1 MKRFLLAFLLIFAA
15 NHMVSGQT
23 VIWSE
28 DFGTD
33 ATPCSSQGTLADGY
47 NNGNGAWTATATGT
61 NDPDA
66 NVWFVS
72 TMEEG
77 VGAGNCGT
85 GCGAMSPGPG
95 IDRTL
100 HMSNIAFPLIG
111 LTADQG
117 AAYNSGGICS
127 APFNFCVATDIRIE
141 SPDINLSG
149 TNMTLTFDY
158 IHLSDGTDQAD
169 FWYFDGATWVNV
181 GVLPNT
187 TTCAGGQHTWAQY
200 TWPVPAGLNGITNF
214 KVGFRWVNNDD
225 AVGSDPSVAIDNIEI
240 TEPSTPGPPEADF
253 TVSNTTIC
261 EGDCID
267 FTDAS
272 TSTAGGITSWDWDF
286 GGGATNSTLQNPTNI
301 CFNTPGTYT
310 VTLTVTDP
318 NGTDDSVSTNLI
330 TVDALPDA
338 TISGISSFCD
348 TDGLS
353 TLNTATGG
361 GTWSATCGSCLS
373 GTGVFDPAAAGV
385 GSHTITYDVSSG
397 ACNAQGT
404 FNITVNNCGQPTASF
419 TTSATSICE
428 GESIT
433 FTDASTGT
441 NVNAWTWNFSGGTP
455 ATANTQGPHTVTFN
469 TAGTYTVDLTIT
481 DANGTDD
488 TVAINLIVV
497 NPPPTVTANAT
508 ATTICNGDPVTLT
521 GSGADTYAWDNGVTD
536 GVTFNP
542 TTTTTYTVTGT
553 DVNGCTATDQV
564 TITVDNCQQPIA
576 DFSFTGSVCEGSCI
590 TFTDLSTDATAWE
603 WTFAG
608 GTPATSTAQ
617 DPGTICFATAG
628 TYDVELI
635 VSNSVGSDTTV
646 QSITVIAGPTV
657 DAGPDQVI
665 NAGESTTITATGSG
679 AGTYVWSPATGLG
692 NPISPT
698 TTATPTVPTTYTV
711 TFTDGNGCSATDD
724 ILIDLIF
731 NEAVGLPDAF
741 SPNGDGFNDEFR
753 VRGSGFASLHL
764 VVYNR
769 YGQVVFE
776 TMDQT
781 VGWDG
786 THNGSDVNPGVFTYV
801 FEYTFVSASEPTV
814 ITGNVTLL
822 R

>member
-1 MKRFLLAFLLIFAA
+1 MRRILFAFLLVFAGA
-15 NHMVSGQT
+15 SVVSGQT

-28 DFGTD
+28 DF
-33 ATPCSSQGTLADGY
+33 
-47 NNGNGAWTATATGT
+47 NNGCAANCPGGGYVGPNGAWTENTTLGFNGAEASEWYVSGAECG
-61 NDPDA
+61 NAA
-66 NVWFVS
+66 N
-72 TMEEG
+72 T
-77 VGAGNCGT
+77 CGT
-85 GCGAMSPGPG
+85 GCGTTDAS
-95 IDRTL
+95 L
-100 HMSNIAFPLIG
+100 HVGSSQFWVGDI
-111 LTADQG
+111 G
-117 AAYNSGGICS
+117 AAYEIGGFCGLIICVE
-127 APFNFCVATDIRIE
+127 AHKRME
-141 SPDINLSG
+141 SPVIDLTGQSNI
-149 TNMTLTFDY
+149 TLQFNY
-158 IHLSDGTDQAD
+158 IEFGEGAD
-169 FWYFDGATWVNV
+169 DDASLYYFDGATWSLLDPLAKTMCCN
-181 GVLPNT
+181 
-187 TTCAGGQHTWAQY
+187 AGGTPVACNGAQQGY
-200 TWPVPAGLNGITNF
+200 WTNF
-214 KVGFRWVNNDD
+214 SIALPASANNNPNVQIGFFWQNDD
-225 AVGSDPSVAIDNIEI
+225 DGVGGDPTFAVDDIELTIPSV
-240 TEPSTPGPPEADF
+240 PGPPEADF
-253 TVSNTTIC
+253 TVSSTTIC

-272 TSTAGGITSWDWDF
+272 TSTAGGITTWDWDF

-318 NGTDDSVSTNLI
+318 NGTDDSVATNLI

-338 TISGISSFCD
+338 TISGTSSFCD
-348 TDGLS
+348 TDGPS
-353 TLNTATGG
+353 TLTAATGG
-361 GTWSATCGSCLS
+361 GTWSATCGACLS
-373 GTGVFDPAAAGV
+373 GTGVFDPATAGV
-385 GSHTITYDVSSG
+385 GSHTITYDVTSG
-397 ACNAQGT
+397 ACTAQGT

-419 TTSATSICE
+419 TASATSICE

-441 NVNAWTWNFSGGTP
+441 NINAWTWNFAGGTP

-488 TVAINLIVV
+488 TVATNLIVV

-508 ATTICNGDPVTLT
+508 VTTICNGDPVTLT
-521 GSGADTYAWDNGVTD
+521 GSGADAYAWDNGVTD
-536 GVTFNP
+536 GIAFNP
-542 TTTTTYTVTGT
+542 TSTTTYTVTGT

-564 TITVDNCQQPIA
+564 TVTVDNCQQPIS
-576 DFSFTGSVCEGSCI
+576 DFSFSGPVCEGSCI
-590 TFTDLSTDATAWE
+590 TFTDLSTDATSWE
-603 WTFAG
+603 WTFGG

-617 DPGTICFATAG
+617 DPGTICFAAAG

-646 QSITVIAGPTV
+646 QSITVIVGPTV

-698 TTATPTVPTTYTV
+698 TTASPTVPTTYTV
-711 TFTDGNGCSATDD
+711 TFTDGNGCIATDD
-724 ILIDLIF
+724 VLIDLTF